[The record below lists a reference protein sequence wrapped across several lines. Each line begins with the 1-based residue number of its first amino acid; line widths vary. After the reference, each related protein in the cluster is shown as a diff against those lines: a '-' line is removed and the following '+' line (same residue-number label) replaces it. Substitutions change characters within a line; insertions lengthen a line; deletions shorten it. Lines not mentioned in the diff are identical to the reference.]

1 MQVKTKLITAG
12 SIVLLS
18 AIFLVFHLVYFRAPE
33 REAGVERFVI
43 AVSQNEFS
51 IVAGRLKKEGFIR
64 SITALNIARRLYG
77 GSIEPG
83 GYKLSKSMNA
93 WEIAR
98 TISERPYMRWVTFPE
113 GIRKEQM
120 ALILAEEFSWSDED
134 VKKWITEDTV
144 QAPDYIEGVYFPDT
158 YLISEEE
165 DPQTIA
171 RRLRNKF
178 EEKFQEFSKL
188 AEDKNIRWTTLLKI
202 ASIVER
208 EASGK
213 TDMPLIAGIIWNR
226 LENDMRLEVDA
237 TLQYARDSI
246 LFESNFEKDFVWWK
260 PLSSDDRQ
268 LDSPFNTYK
277 RKGLPP
283 HPISNPGVSSIE
295 ASLNPRKTDCL
306 FYLHDAD
313 KITHCSLTF
322 DEHKRNIEKYL
333 R

>member
-1 MQVKTKLITAG
+1 MQIKTKLIVAG
-12 SIVLLS
+12 SIILLS

-33 REAGVERFVI
+33 REAGLKRFVI

-83 GYKLSKSMNA
+83 GYKLSRAMNA

-158 YLISEEE
+158 HLISEEE
-165 DPQTIA
+165 DPQ
-171 RRLRNKF
+171 
-178 EEKFQEFSKL
+178 
-188 AEDKNIRWTTLLKI
+188 
-202 ASIVER
+202 
-208 EASGK
+208 
-213 TDMPLIAGIIWNR
+213 
-226 LENDMRLEVDA
+226 
-237 TLQYARDSI
+237 
-246 LFESNFEKDFVWWK
+246 
-260 PLSSDDRQ
+260 
-268 LDSPFNTYK
+268 
-277 RKGLPP
+277 
-283 HPISNPGVSSIE
+283 
-295 ASLNPRKTDCL
+295 
-306 FYLHDAD
+306 
-313 KITHCSLTF
+313 
-322 DEHKRNIEKYL
+322 
-333 R
+333 